1 MRSTTRSRLAL
12 CSVVAERAHWAHIP
26 RAPRRL
32 ICRSKSCVWCA
43 MGAVHSSQPLRDLS
57 DAALA
62 DAWDH
67 LLKVGEG
74 S

>member
-1 MRSTTRSRLAL
+1 MRSTTRARLAL
-12 CSVVAERAHWAHIP
+12 CSAVTERVHWAHIRP
-26 RAPRRL
+26 ARRRL
-32 ICRSKSCVWCA
+32 ICRSKNCPWCA

-67 LLKVGEG
+67 LLTVGEG